1 MVGLVLVSHSWKI
14 AEGIKDL
21 TDQVAPT
28 HKGIICAGGLEDKSI
43 GTDAVRISEA
53 VKQANDGDGVVL
65 LADLGSGV
73 MSAETAIE
81 LLEDEDIKVKL
92 ADAPIVEGAIAAA
105 VTAAI
110 GSTMEQVVAAAEQT
124 REVNKVLGD

>member
-1 MVGLVLVSHSWKI
+1 MVGLVIVSHSWKI

-21 TDQVAPT
+21 TDQIASA
-28 HKGIICAGGLEDKSI
+28 HKGIICAGGMEDKSI
-43 GTDAVRISEA
+43 GTDATRIVEA
-53 VKQANDGDGVVL
+53 IKQANDGDGVVL

-81 LLEDEDIKVKL
+81 LLEDEDIVVKL

-105 VTAAI
+105 VSAVCGAGMDEVI
-110 GSTMEQVVAAAEQT
+110 RQAEGT
-124 REVNKVLGD
+124 RTVKKIV

>member
-1 MVGLVLVSHSWKI
+1 MVGLVIVSHSWKI

-21 TDQVAPT
+21 TDQVAST
-28 HKGIICAGGLEDKSI
+28 HKGIIAAGGMEDKSI

-53 VKQANDGDGVVL
+53 VKSANDGDGVVL

-81 LLEDEDIKVKL
+81 LLDGEGIDARLV
-92 ADAPIVEGAIAAA
+92 DAPIVEGSIAAA
-105 VTAAI
+105 VTAAC
-110 GSTMEQVVAAAEQT
+110 GSKIDDVVTAAEQT
-124 REVNKVLGD
+124 RAVKKINK

>member
-1 MVGLVLVSHSWKI
+1 MVGLVIVSHSYKI

-21 TDQVAPT
+21 TDQIASA
-28 HKGIICAGGLEDKSI
+28 HKGIVCAGGMEDKSI
-43 GTDAVRISEA
+43 GTDATRIMEA
-53 VKQANDGDGVVL
+53 VKKANDGDGVVL

-81 LLEDEDIKVKL
+81 LLEDENIDVRL

-105 VTAAI
+105 VSAVCGSGIDEVIKQAEAARNVKK
-110 GSTMEQVVAAAEQT
+110 VV
-124 REVNKVLGD
+124 